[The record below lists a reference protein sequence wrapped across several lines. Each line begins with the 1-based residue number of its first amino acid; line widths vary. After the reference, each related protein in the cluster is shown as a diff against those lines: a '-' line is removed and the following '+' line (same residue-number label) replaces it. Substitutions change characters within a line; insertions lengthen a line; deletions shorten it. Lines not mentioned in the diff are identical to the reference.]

1 MNIAPICLAFS
12 LEEDFHYEMGML
24 FIIFTYIYVYFAMEF
39 LNKRN
44 PRLFNEINIFSKY
57 RILYLKRTRVGK
69 THHHRAFRSRK

>member
-12 LEEDFHYEMGML
+12 LEEEFHYEMGML

-39 LNKRN
+39 LNRRN
-44 PRLFNEINIFSKY
+44 PCLFNEINIFSKY
-57 RILYLKRTRVGK
+57 RILHLKRTRVGK